1 MSAHCTGAAGDKR
14 RGVIVVLTA
23 VFLAVLLGFVA
34 FAIDVGVLCLARGEA
49 QNSADAAALAAAMEL
64 LDDDQLSGVPDMT
77 DEIASARLN
86 AVEYAAR
93 NAVRHAA
100 PVVDA
105 NESNDPNGDV
115 VIGYLA
121 NPSDQSETMSFADPN
136 QFNAVQVRVRRT
148 AEQNGPVGLFFA
160 RIWGI
165 DSADVTAQ
173 ATAAVLDG
181 VVGFRV
187 PHPSTAAQLLPLALH
202 VDVWNQ
208 LLDGTQTTGD
218 QYRYEPETV
227 EVRSGSDGIAELNL
241 YPGAGPTQ
249 LPAGNLGTVDIGSP
263 GNSTADLSR
272 QILEGVSADDLA
284 YHGGELRLGDDG
296 TLTLNGDT
304 GLSASIGSD
313 LEAIIGVPRIIPLF
327 DGVPGVGNTA
337 MFHIVGF
344 AGIRIMD
351 VRLTGAMDSKYV
363 IIQPAFVVDDTV
375 ITSDDETRSYFIYSG
390 ATLVR

>member
-1 MSAHCTGAAGDKR
+1 
-14 RGVIVVLTA
+14 
-23 VFLAVLLGFVA
+23 
-34 FAIDVGVLCLARGEA
+34 
-49 QNSADAAALAAAMEL
+49 MEL

-148 AEQNGPVGLFFA
+148 AEQNGRVGLFFA